1 MKIMYPAKFDVDEAG
16 RILVTFRD
24 LPEVATDGADMDEAQ
39 REAADA
45 LTSALMFRM
54 KYREDIPGPS
64 RGRSD
69 EEAVTPDAGVAMK
82 IALYISMREHGVTA
96 AELTR
101 RLGVDNREIQR
112 ILNPQHATKVA
123 RMGEAIGATGSNVI
137 VELQQSEKAAWPQ
150 PNPNRL

>member
-1 MKIMYPAKFDVDEAG
+1 MKIRYPAKFDADEDG
-16 RILVTFRD
+16 RVLVIFRD
-24 LPEVATDGADMDEAQ
+24 LPEVATDGADIDEAR

-54 KYREDIPGPS
+54 KYREEVPVPS
-64 RGRSD
+64 RRRSD

-82 IALYISMREHGVTA
+82 IALYISMRAHGVTA

-123 RMGEAIGATGSNVI
+123 RMAEAITATGSNVV
-137 VELQQSEKAAWPQ
+137 VELNDADKVA
-150 PNPNRL
+150 

>member
-1 MKIMYPAKFDVDEAG
+1 MKITYPAKFDADEDG
-16 RILVTFRD
+16 RVLVMFRD
-24 LPEVATDGADMDEAQ
+24 LPEVATDGADIDEAR

-54 KYREDIPGPS
+54 KYREEVPGPS
-64 RGRSD
+64 RRRGD

-123 RMGEAIGATGSNVI
+123 RMAEAITATGSSLV
-137 VELQQSEKAAWPQ
+137 VELHEADKVT
-150 PNPNRL
+150 

>member
-1 MKIMYPAKFDVDEAG
+1 MKITYPAKFDTDEDG
-16 RILVTFRD
+16 RVLVTFRD
-24 LPEVATDGADMDEAQ
+24 LPEAATDGVDIDEAR

-54 KYREDIPGPS
+54 KYREEVPGPTRRQ
-64 RGRSD
+64 RG
-69 EEAVTPDAGVAMK
+69 EEVVTPDTGVAMK

-123 RMGEAIGATGSNVI
+123 RMAEAITATGSNVV
-137 VELQQSEKAAWPQ
+137 VELHEADKVA
-150 PNPNRL
+150 